1 MTISE
6 RIFERLTQMHM
17 TQKQFSEETG
27 ILQSTISEWK
37 KKKTNPTSEKIMV
50 ICKVLDVTPEWL
62 LSGIEKNGSRKSRAD
77 WYVVGKKTELGHLIN
92 AYNNMGKDR
101 RNRLMGYVEAI
112 ASGLFAAVNTYADL
126 TGEEPLTLPRTSAFG
141 SLVSYATNPET
152 NPYQPMHVNFG
163 LVPPLEGRRMRKG
176 ERYAAYAARAKQD
189 LAACLARRE
198 DLFVG
203 GSERL

>member
-1 MTISE
+1 MTRSE
-6 RIFERLTQMHM
+6 VSVARLAERPITQN
-17 TQKQFSEETG
+17 QSYEETG
-27 ILQSTISEWK
+27 ILQRTKKEKK

-112 ASGLFAAVNTYADL
+112 ESM
-126 TGEEPLTLPRTSAFG
+126 EE
-141 SLVSYATNPET
+141 
-152 NPYQPMHVNFG
+152 
-163 LVPPLEGRRMRKG
+163 
-176 ERYAAYAARAKQD
+176 
-189 LAACLARRE
+189 
-198 DLFVG
+198 
-203 GSERL
+203 

>member
-62 LSGIEKNGSRKSRAD
+62 LSGTDGKTGYRNPLD
-77 WYVVGKKTELGHLIN
+77 WYVIGKGTELGEMISEYN
-92 AYNNMGKDR
+92 ALDNRQRARLKGYIDALKDH
-101 RNRLMGYVEAI
+101 I
-112 ASGLFAAVNTYADL
+112 Q
-126 TGEEPLTLPRTSAFG
+126 EE
-141 SLVSYATNPET
+141 
-152 NPYQPMHVNFG
+152 
-163 LVPPLEGRRMRKG
+163 
-176 ERYAAYAARAKQD
+176 
-189 LAACLARRE
+189 
-198 DLFVG
+198 
-203 GSERL
+203 